1 MKEQNTKKV
10 KFSDI
15 GDIIDGLCAGRTI
28 LNMLIEEK
36 KISRDGNTEFYEQ
49 FLNKVE
55 NGRYALDRI
64 RQKLH
69 LDDDPVYRKQY

>member
-1 MKEQNTKKV
+1 MGIRNSMNT
-10 KFSDI
+10 
-15 GDIIDGLCAGRTI
+15 
-28 LNMLIEEK
+28 
-36 KISRDGNTEFYEQ
+36 